1 MNTGVCRGTSADH
14 WLRNST
20 HPNTTKLSCAS
31 KGRSC
36 PHYQHQGWY
45 PCGEQWSRTALGI
58 LLQDSTTLYSSIRSF
73 SCWWK
78 TGKHY
83 WKSHEEMFSL
93 YLTFSPAGPHTLP
106 IPMNKESAHR
116 WGSGLAAFCF
126 RPPKRMA
133 LHNLLQKLFTGCTK
147 WLGKQRRVQ
156 GWIPQLQSA
165 VSLEVI
171 AATPG
176 PHVKSKSLPWR
187 SQGRSV

>member
-1 MNTGVCRGTSADH
+1 MSADH

-45 PCGEQWSRTALGI
+45 PCGEQPSRTALGI
-58 LLQDSTTLYSSIRSF
+58 LLRDSTTLYSSIRSF

-78 TGKHY
+78 TWKHY

-133 LHNLLQKLFTGCTK
+133 LHNLLQKPFTGCTK
-147 WLGKQRRVQ
+147 VTRKAETGPGLNS
-156 GWIPQLQSA
+156 P
-165 VSLEVI
+165 
-171 AATPG
+171 AAECCV
-176 PHVKSKSLPWR
+176 VKGNSSYSRATCKK
-187 SQGRSV
+187 